1 MVSSFLFAGKIAYAR
16 AMMYVHGDLVP
27 RPKLYGIYDDQI
39 FIRNKDTVPT
49 LSTDST
55 RWKQLIIQSNKYTS
69 FIFMNDRRKRLGFE
83 VDSLIKY
90 VVLYP
95 NDDTLTESN
104 FLIHSTDSVH
114 LALEG
119 DLQGYSLHVLL
130 KKWN

>member
-1 MVSSFLFAGKIAYAR
+1 
-16 AMMYVHGDLVP
+16 MYVHGDLVP
-27 RPKLYGIYDDQI
+27 RPKLYGIYDDQT
-39 FIRNKDTVPT
+39 FIRNKDTIPP

-55 RWKQLIIQSNKYTS
+55 RWKQLIIESNKYTS

-83 VDSLIKY
+83 VDSLIKN

-119 DLQGYSLHVLL
+119 DLQGYSPHVLL